1 MSRRR
6 FSDLEGRLLSFLQS
20 GGNRDI
26 SQIQDEELKKY
37 AEWKFNIGGN
47 KRKLPA
53 SSTRNREGIKYAIIE
68 PFGEE
73 TTQAKLFL
81 ASVSER
87 ARTWLA
93 GQTAALKT
101 AVGWKAAPASTSP
114 NQPIFVKGF
123 IPARAVIRQKAA
135 SADERT
141 SRITGKK
148 YKTKAGSTQQGYS
161 IPFGSVSDNAEITQ
175 ARAIAAA
182 VPDANFS
189 VSFLP
194 ERYVKAPELVTL

>member
-20 GGNRDI
+20 GGSRDV
-26 SQIQDEELKKY
+26 SQIQDQELRKY
-37 AEWKFNIGGN
+37 AEWKFNQGGD

-53 SSTRNREGIKYAIIE
+53 SSTRNRQGLKYAIIE
-68 PFGEE
+68 PFGDLA
-73 TTQAKLFL
+73 TPSKLFL

-87 ARTWLA
+87 ARAWLA
-93 GQTAALKT
+93 TQPAALKT
-101 AVGWKAAPASTSP
+101 AVAWKPAPADTSP

-123 IPARAVIRQKAA
+123 ISARAVIRQQAA

-161 IPFGSVSDNAEITQ
+161 IPFGSAGDNSEIVQ
-175 ARAIAAA
+175 ARAINDA
-182 VPDANFS
+182 VPNATFS

-194 ERYVKAPELVTL
+194 ERYVKAPELATL

>member
-20 GGNRDI
+20 GGSRDV
-26 SQIQDEELKKY
+26 SQIQDDELRNY
-37 AEWKFNIGGN
+37 AEWKFNVGGR
-47 KRKLPA
+47 KRLLPA
-53 SSTRNREGIKYAIIE
+53 SSTRNRQGIKYAIIE

-73 TTQAKLFL
+73 TNPRRLFL

-87 ARTWLA
+87 ARAWLA
-93 GQTAALKT
+93 TQPGGLKT
-101 AVGWKAAPASTSP
+101 AVGWQPVPQGPTA
-114 NQPIFVKGF
+114 NQPILVKGF
-123 IPARAVIRQKAA
+123 IPARAIIRQQAA
-135 SADERT
+135 SSTEQT

-148 YKTKAGSTQQGYS
+148 YKTKASSTQQGYS
-161 IPFGSVSDNAEITQ
+161 IPFGSVSDNGELQQ
-175 ARAIAAA
+175 ARAISAA

-194 ERYVKAPELVTL
+194 EKYVKAPELVTV

>member
-6 FSDLEGRLLSFLQS
+6 FSDLEARLLSFLQS

-26 SQIQDEELKKY
+26 SQIQDQELRKY
-37 AEWKFNIGGN
+37 AEWKFNIGGD
-47 KRKLPA
+47 KRLLPP
-53 SSTRNREGIKYAIIE
+53 SSTRNRQGLKYAIIE

-73 TTQAKLFL
+73 GNPRRIFL

-87 ARTWLA
+87 ARAWLA
-93 GQTAALKT
+93 TQPGALKT
-101 AVGWKAAPASTSP
+101 AVGWKPAPAPGATI
-114 NQPIFVKGF
+114 QPIFVKGF
-123 IPARAVIRQKAA
+123 VPARAIIRQKGA
-135 SADERT
+135 SANQQT
-141 SRITGKK
+141 SRITGKR

-161 IPFGSVSDNAEITQ
+161 IPFGSVSDNGELQQ
-175 ARAIAAA
+175 ARAINAA

-194 ERYVKAPELVTL
+194 ERYVKAPAIATV